1 MAWSPA
7 MANRRPSRAKANDDA
22 KRVNG
27 VRRAGDIVADI
38 GGVAFKKFGF
48 VQGAIVHRWP
58 EIVGEKYATSSL
70 PEQIRFPRGTK
81 SNGTLTLLVE
91 GAQAP
96 LFQHLAPM
104 IIDKVNAF
112 FGYPA
117 IATVVFRQGRMPAKP
132 KRPERPALRPV
143 PQELGEGLREIAD
156 PELRACLESLASGLA
171 GSNGP
176 PKIS

>member
-1 MAWSPA
+1 MAKRSHT
-7 MANRRPSRAKANDDA
+7 NDDD
-22 KRVNG
+22 KRING
-27 VRRAGDIVADI
+27 VRKAGDIVGNI

-58 EIVGEKYATSSL
+58 EIVGEKYAASSL
-70 PEQIRFPRGTK
+70 PEQIKFPRGTK

-96 LFQHLAPM
+96 LYQHLAPM

-117 IATVVFRQGRMPAKP
+117 VRDVVFRQGRLPLEA
-132 KRPERPALRPV
+132 KRPDRPTLREV
-143 PQELGEGLREIAD
+143 PKELGEGLREISD

>member
-1 MAWSPA
+1 MAK
-7 MANRRPSRAKANDDA
+7 RPHISDDD

-27 VRRAGDIVADI
+27 VRKAGDIVADI

-58 EIVGEKYATSSL
+58 EIVGEKYAASSL

-96 LFQHLAPM
+96 LYQHLAPM
-104 IIDKVNAF
+104 IIDKVNGF

-117 IATVVFRQGRMPAKP
+117 IANVVFRQGRMPARP
-132 KRPERPALRPV
+132 KRPERPQLRAV
-143 PQELGEGLREIAD
+143 PKELGEGLREIAD

-171 GSNGP
+171 NSKGP

>member
-1 MAWSPA
+1 
-7 MANRRPSRAKANDDA
+7 MANRPKPSAKANDDA

-27 VRRAGDIVADI
+27 VRRAGDMVADI

-58 EIVGEKYATSSL
+58 EIVGEKYAAASL

-81 SNGTLTLLVE
+81 SNGTLQLLVE

-104 IIDKVNAF
+104 IIDKVNGF

-117 IATVVFRQGRMPAKP
+117 IAAVSFRQGRLPAKP
-132 KRPERPALRPV
+132 KRPERPKLSAV
-143 PQELGEGLREIAD
+143 PKELGEGLREIAD
-156 PELRACLESLASGLA
+156 PELRACLENLAAGISG
-171 GSNGP
+171 SKGP

>member
-1 MAWSPA
+1 MAK
-7 MANRRPSRAKANDDA
+7 RPTISDDE

-27 VRRAGDIVADI
+27 VRRAGDIVGHI

-58 EIVGEKYATSSL
+58 EIVGEKYAASSL

-96 LFQHLAPM
+96 LYQHLAPM

-117 IATVVFRQGRMPAKP
+117 VVNVVFRQGRMPARP
-132 KRPERPALRPV
+132 KRPERPILREV
-143 PQELGEGLREIAD
+143 PKELGEGLREIAD
-156 PELRACLESLASGLA
+156 PELRACLENLAAGLSA
-171 GSNGP
+171 SKGP

>member
-1 MAWSPA
+1 
-7 MANRRPSRAKANDDA
+7 MANRRPSRAKANDDD

-27 VRRAGDIVADI
+27 VRRAGDIVGDI

-58 EIVGEKYATSSL
+58 EIVGAKYARSSL
-70 PEQIRFPRGTK
+70 PEAIKFPRGTK

-96 LFQHLAPM
+96 LYQHLAPM

-117 IATVVFRQGRMPAKP
+117 IANVVFRQGRLPLEA
-132 KRPERPALRPV
+132 KRPERPTLREV
-143 PQELGEGLREIAD
+143 PKELGEGLREISD
-156 PELRACLESLASGLA
+156 PELRACLESLAAGLA
-171 GSNGP
+171 GSKGP